1 MTSIVDDFHARN
13 RIPIMKLVSIVA
25 LMALAACNQQADRV
39 ASSAQAGDGPQAAPT
54 ATASALPVM
63 TVYKSPTCGCCKS
76 WVDAVKQAGFTVEV
90 HDVADV
96 TPVKDEA
103 GVPADKRSCHTAI
116 VGGYAIEG
124 HVPPATIKKF
134 LAEHPKA
141 AGLAVPGMPTGAP
154 GMEMPGMQPDH
165 YDVIAFQ
172 SNGASTGYESH

>member
-1 MTSIVDDFHARN
+1 
-13 RIPIMKLVSIVA
+13 MKLVSIVA
-25 LMALAACNQQADRV
+25 LMALAACNQKAEHAAV
-39 ASSAQAGDGPQAAPT
+39 PAASSDLAVQSAPSTSSAPT
-54 ATASALPVM
+54 ALPVM

-90 HDVADV
+90 HDVDDV
-96 TPVKDEA
+96 TPVKDDA

-172 SNGASTGYESH
+172 SNGASTVYESH

>member
-1 MTSIVDDFHARN
+1 MTRRQLLGILS
-13 RIPIMKLVSIVA
+13 M
-25 LMALAACNQQADRV
+25 LAATGVRV
-39 ASSAQAGDGPQAAPT
+39 AAQKGPAVQ
-54 ATASALPVM
+54 
-63 TVYKSPTCGCCKS
+63 VYKDPTCGCCS
-76 WVDAVKQAGFTVEV
+76 LWVEHLRKAGFSATVS
-90 HDVADV
+90 DVEDIDAIK
-96 TPVKDEA
+96 TKH
-103 GVPADKRSCHTAI
+103 GVPRQARSCHTAI

-172 SNGASTGYESH
+172 SNGTSTVYESH

>member
-1 MTSIVDDFHARN
+1 
-13 RIPIMKLVSIVA
+13 MKLVSIVA
-25 LMALAACNQQADRV
+25 LMALAACNQQAKHADV
-39 ASSAQAGDGPQAAPT
+39 PGTSSDLAVQSSPSDPVTPVKTGAA
-54 ATASALPVM
+54 ASALPVM

-90 HDVADV
+90 HDVDDV
-96 TPVKDEA
+96 TPVKDDA

-172 SNGASTGYESH
+172 SNGASTVYESH